1 MNCGGLCSYLERGPL
16 NAMSTSRS
24 SSVAPGMLIPES
36 PLLCSG
42 NKAHVGR
49 VWGYAGLS
57 WVGHIEWTH
66 QADRVCYYW
75 RVGSKWINGL
85 VDLKWPVS
93 TTWTSAVL
101 SPPSFWWN
109 SGRVSQFSAM
119 GIFWIYHRLS
129 VTLVSLI
136 SNYFLR
142 KLVIE
147 DDSSVGKMLALKVWY
162 PEFDPQH
169 PLKNVGNGGTCS

>member
-1 MNCGGLCSYLERGPL
+1 MNSLSTRGKKKKKKRHESSRNLFQCLIDVCEVNCGGLCSYLERGPL
-16 NAMSTSRS
+16 NAMSTSCS

-119 GIFWIYHRLS
+119 GNFWIYHRLS

-136 SNYFLR
+136 SNYFL
-142 KLVIE
+142 E
-147 DDSSVGKMLALKVWY
+147 NW
-162 PEFDPQH
+162 
-169 PLKNVGNGGTCS
+169 